1 MQSAAEAEC
10 GALYIN
16 AKEAVQIRVRLEEVG
31 NPQPAKPMRTDGGT
45 SDGMMNKTVEQRS
58 NQSQWTLDST
68 GYKIKSNRDNLEY
81 FGTRKDT
88 SSRLPIKGTP
98 TSIHRVVRP
107 IYLYM

>member
-45 SDGMMNKTVEQRS
+45 SDGMMNKTVEQK
-58 NQSQWTLDST
+58 QS
-68 GYKIKSNRDNLEY
+68 KSMDMRFYWLQDRAHRDNLDY
-81 FGTRKDT
+81 FVHQKRY
-88 SSRLPIKGTP
+88 
-98 TSIHRVVRP
+98 
-107 IYLYM
+107 IYPVDC

>member
-45 SDGMMNKTVEQRS
+45 SDGMMNKTVEQK
-58 NQSQWTLDST
+58 QSKSMDMRFYWLQDQVKP
-68 GYKIKSNRDNLEY
+68 GQFRVFCAPGKIHLADYQS
-81 FGTRKDT
+81 
-88 SSRLPIKGTP
+88 
-98 TSIHRVVRP
+98 
-107 IYLYM
+107 